1 MRQARVITIGSRGSR
16 LALCQTQQIVRRL
29 QDLHPQFRF
38 VIKQI
43 TTQGDELRDT
53 PLSSFGGK
61 EVFVKELEVALLAG
75 EIDLAVHS
83 FKDLP
88 LDLPQGLEIAS
99 VTRRENAQDVL
110 ISAKADSMSQL
121 PTGASIGTG
130 SLRRAAQL
138 KAFRPDLD
146 VGDIRGNIGTRLRK
160 VSSGQFDGII
170 LAAAG
175 LIRLGWEDQITE
187 YLPIDTCL
195 PAVGQGALAIEVR
208 EGDGEIKQ
216 LVSFLNHELTRQAIA
231 AEQAFLRF
239 LGGSCHTPIAAL
251 GRINI
256 GTLELDGMV
265 ATPDGGKLLR
275 AKVKGSAELPEAA
288 GILLGEKLT
297 ALGAREI
304 LGGAS

>member
-1 MRQARVITIGSRGSR
+1 MRSARVVTVGSRGSL
-16 LALCQTQQIVRRL
+16 LAFCQTQQIVRRL
-29 QDLHPQFRF
+29 QDLHPQCKF

-43 TTQGDELRDT
+43 TTQGDELKDI

-88 LDLPQGLEIAS
+88 LNLPQGLEIAS

-110 ISAKADSMSQL
+110 ISAKADSLSQL
-121 PTGASIGTG
+121 PPGASIGTS
-130 SLRRAAQL
+130 SLRRAAQI
-138 KAFRPDLD
+138 KAFRPDFD
-146 VGDIRGNIGTRLRK
+146 IRDIRGNIDTRLRK
-160 VSSGQFDGII
+160 VSGGHFDGII

-175 LIRLGWEDQITE
+175 LIRLGWESRITE
-187 YLPIDTCL
+187 YLPLDICL

-231 AEQAFLRF
+231 AEQAFLGL
-239 LGGSCHTPIAAL
+239 LGGGCRTPIAAFAQ
-251 GRINI
+251 ISN

-275 AKVKGSAELPEAA
+275 ARMAGSPELPEAA
-288 GILLGEKLT
+288 GILLGEKLV
-297 ALGAREI
+297 ALGAR
-304 LGGAS
+304 GFFSP